1 MALAGNGGATGVAA
15 AGSTATTAGV
25 GDDATASRGV
35 SAAVTAGA
43 DPVPDALP
51 DTDDRAAGSNPGSIT
66 EWISASAATTACCTA
81 CVIAFPPD
89 GVGSGELAPADGV
102 ELVGAMTSS
111 DEVEGALVGPGV
123 KDSDVEDSGVL
134 PWPAETVG
142 DVLVDSAAAVSLG
155 VPLLVDW
162 VGAVPALLGD
172 DELWVVFLVRNDVV
186 DDAVSDPPDF
196 CVEGD
201 GPIDV
206 PSEEVLGAGLASEPV
221 VLLDE

>member
-1 MALAGNGGATGVAA
+1 L
-15 AGSTATTAGV
+15 
-25 GDDATASRGV
+25 
-35 SAAVTAGA
+35 
-43 DPVPDALP
+43 PDA
-51 DTDDRAAGSNPGSIT
+51 DDRAAGSDPRSIT
-66 EWISASAATTACCTA
+66 ECTSASAATTACCTA

-89 GVGSGELAPADGV
+89 GAGSSDGVGSDELAPADGV

-123 KDSDVEDSGVL
+123 EDSDVEDSGVL
-134 PWPAETVG
+134 PWPAEPVG
-142 DVLVDSAAAVSLG
+142 DVLVDSAAAVSLR

-186 DDAVSDPPDF
+186 DDAVCDPPDF

-201 GPIDV
+201 GPLDV